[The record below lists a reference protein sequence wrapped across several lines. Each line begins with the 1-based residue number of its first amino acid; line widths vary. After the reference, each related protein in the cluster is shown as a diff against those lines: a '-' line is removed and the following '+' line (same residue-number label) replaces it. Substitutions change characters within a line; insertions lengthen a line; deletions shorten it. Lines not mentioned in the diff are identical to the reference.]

1 MLLVFL
7 FNMLDSPAASSIC
20 KLRRKFPDNSRA
32 PLTVHQPSAI
42 AMEKFGQFLP
52 SAADSNALYFGD
64 IRENRGPL
72 TSYFEGHG
80 AERRPPQMNTAELTL

>member
-1 MLLVFL
+1 
-7 FNMLDSPAASSIC
+7 
-20 KLRRKFPDNSRA
+20 
-32 PLTVHQPSAI
+32 
-42 AMEKFGQFLP
+42 MEKFGQFLP

-80 AERRPPQMNTAELTL
+80 AERRPPQMNPAELTL